1 MEKITK
7 IKSADFDEDTCCG
20 IDKRLM
26 RVREAFEVF
35 LASVVDIESLQIDIG
50 IISLLICSVLP

>member
-1 MEKITK
+1 MDGKKRTK
-7 IKSADFDEDTCCG
+7 MKSADFDKDTCCG

-35 LASVVDIESLQIDIG
+35 LASVVDIESLQIEI
-50 IISLLICSVLP
+50 

>member
-1 MEKITK
+1 MCGWKKITK
-7 IKSADFDEDTCCG
+7 VKSADFDEDTCFG

-35 LASVVDIESLQIDIG
+35 LASVVDIESLQIDI
-50 IISLLICSVLP
+50 